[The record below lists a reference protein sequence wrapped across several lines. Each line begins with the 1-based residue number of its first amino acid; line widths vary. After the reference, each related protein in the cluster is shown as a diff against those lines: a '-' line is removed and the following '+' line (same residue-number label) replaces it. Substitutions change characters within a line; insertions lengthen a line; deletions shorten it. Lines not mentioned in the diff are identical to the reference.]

1 MESFPF
7 TAIVGQD
14 DMKTALTL
22 NIINPLL
29 GGILICGQKGTAKST
44 AVRSLASCLPEIDTV
59 KGCRFNCDPEKTGA
73 LCDECRQKE
82 QKGKALPTIRKKMPV
97 INLPLG
103 ATEDRVIGTLDIEQA
118 ILTTIWWT
126 FFWTLWHQG

>member
-29 GGILICGQKGTAKST
+29 GGILIYKQDKEWIVKEGKMIVVSRIVSLFLISV
-44 AVRSLASCLPEIDTV
+44 AVVVIAMLIFDMLPS
-59 KGCRFNCDPEKTGA
+59 DPEMLVKTLIVGSYPAMAGA
-73 LCDECRQKE
+73 ITF
-82 QKGKALPTIRKKMPV
+82 TI
-97 INLPLG
+97 
-103 ATEDRVIGTLDIEQA
+103 T
-118 ILTTIWWT
+118 
-126 FFWTLWHQG
+126 